1 MPTLNANLTGARSAA
16 SESLEEDPRPLHGG
30 AKAGLAPDVV
40 NRGSMVWI
48 PGGDFIMGSNKFYRE
63 ERPARRESVGGF
75 WIDPRPVT
83 NADFREFVR
92 ASGYLTTSERAPDP
106 AAYPDAD
113 PLLLVPGSAVFTKPR
128 GPVGLRDHQAWWA
141 YVPGANWQHPEGP
154 GSSID
159 DRADHPVVHVSFED
173 VSAYAAS
180 AGKELPTEA
189 EWEFAAR
196 GGLEDATYAWG
207 EEFAPGGQTMANT
220 WQGRFPWENLA
231 EDGYESTSP
240 VGAFPA
246 NQYGLYDMIG
256 NVWEWTA
263 TAYSLPRA
271 GTDKQSCCQSGT
283 GSDHAA
289 ARVVKGGS
297 HLCAPNYCLRYR
309 PAARQSQSLDTS
321 TTHIGFRCVLR
332 VPETRLAPVA

>member
-1 MPTLNANLTGARSAA
+1 MPDLNTDMTSARPAA
-16 SESLEEDPRPLHGG
+16 GETRGEASGPLRGG
-30 AKAGLAPDVV
+30 AEASRTPVA
-40 NRGSMVWI
+40 NRESMVWI

-63 ERPARRESVGGF
+63 ERPARRASVGGF

-83 NADFREFVR
+83 NADFAAFVR

-113 PLLLVPGSAVFTKPR
+113 PVLLVPGSAVFTKPG

-141 YVPGANWQHPEGP
+141 YVPGANWRHPEGP
-154 GSSID
+154 DSNID
-159 DRADHPVVHVSFED
+159 DRADHPAVHVSFED
-173 VSAYAAS
+173 VSAYADW
-180 AGKELPTEA
+180 AGKSLPTEA

-196 GGLEDATYAWG
+196 GGLDDATYAWG
-207 EEFAPGGQTMANT
+207 EEFAPDGQIMANV
-220 WQGRFPWENLA
+220 WQGRFPFENLA
-231 EDGYESTSP
+231 EDGYEGTSP
-240 VGAFPA
+240 AGAFPA
-246 NQYGLYDMIG
+246 NPYGLYDMIG

-263 TAYSLPRA
+263 SAYGQPRV
-271 GTDKQSCCQSGT
+271 GTDKPSCCQSKE
-283 GSDHAA
+283 SVDHAA

-332 VPETRLAPVA
+332 SPAPGH

>member
-1 MPTLNANLTGARSAA
+1 MSVVNADMTGARAG
-16 SESLEEDPRPLHGG
+16 ESQGGDLAPLRGG
-30 AKAGLAPDVV
+30 AKAGRAPDIVH
-40 NRGSMVWI
+40 RESMVWI
-48 PGGDFIMGSNKFYRE
+48 PGGDFIMGSNRFYRE
-63 ERPARRESVGGF
+63 ERPARRETVAGF

-92 ASGYLTTSERAPDP
+92 ATGYRTTSERVPDP
-106 AAYPDAD
+106 TMYPDAD
-113 PLLLVPGSAVFTKPR
+113 PLLLVPGSAVFTKPD
-128 GPVGLRDHQAWWA
+128 GPVALRDHQAWWA

-154 GSSID
+154 DSSID

-173 VSAYAAS
+173 VSAYAAW
-180 AGKELPTEA
+180 AGKVLPTEA

-207 EEFAPGGQTMANT
+207 EEFAPDGQIMANI
-220 WQGRFPWENLA
+220 WQGRFPFENLA
-231 EDGYESTSP
+231 EDGYEGTSP

-263 TAYSLPRA
+263 TAYGLPRA
-271 GTDKQSCCQSGT
+271 DTAKQSCCQSKES
-283 GSDHAA
+283 SDHTA

-297 HLCAPNYCLRYR
+297 HLCAPHYCLRYR
-309 PAARQSQSLDTS
+309 PAARQSQSLDSS
-321 TTHIGFRCVLR
+321 TTHIGFRCVVR
-332 VPETRLAPVA
+332 APVPVH